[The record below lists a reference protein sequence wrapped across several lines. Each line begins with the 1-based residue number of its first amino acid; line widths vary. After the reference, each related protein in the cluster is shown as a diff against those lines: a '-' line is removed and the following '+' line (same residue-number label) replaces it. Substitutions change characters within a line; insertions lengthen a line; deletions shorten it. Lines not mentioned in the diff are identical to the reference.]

1 MAQLQDVWNKLNA
14 RERLSGIGAGLL
26 ILGWIVGLISY
37 GIGSSTIA
45 LVGALAVLAIFYV
58 KYTPTMNV
66 TWPAPVSLIVLAIS
80 GVVALLVLIDA
91 LNIFRFLGFASYFG
105 GGLIVTLLLNVAGAA
120 LMIWGAWQ
128 EYQVVKPA
136 MPNFGSTTTTT
147 PPAATPP
154 PAPAAPAPMAD
165 NTDEAPPA

>member
-45 LVGALAVLAIFYV
+45 LVGALAVLAIFFV
-58 KYTPTMNV
+58 KYKPTMNV

-120 LMIWGAWQ
+120 LMIWGVWQ
-128 EYQVVKPA
+128 EDQVVKPA

-165 NTDEAPPA
+165 N